1 MRSKSIHVLDL
12 GDICDKE
19 REFRSIGVSL
29 GVTHVICLRTP
40 TSLVTVQKDQRR
52 GDFERDG
59 FIVIEKETEDW

>member
-1 MRSKSIHVLDL
+1 MRPRSIHVLGS

-40 TSLVTVQKDQRR
+40 TSLVTLQKDQERR
-52 GDFERDG
+52 F
-59 FIVIEKETEDW
+59 